1 MGRALQVWM
10 GCVLQVWMGTRSS
23 GMDGDAL
30 FRYGWGARGAMERF
44 IIEIAFLA
52 LLALLS
58 WGRGMGRRGRE
69 WREWREVALYN

>member
-1 MGRALQVWM
+1 
-10 GCVLQVWMGTRSS
+10 
-23 GMDGDAL
+23 MDGDAL

-69 WREWREVALYN
+69 WREWREEALYN

>member
-1 MGRALQVWM
+1 
-10 GCVLQVWMGTRSS
+10 
-23 GMDGDAL
+23 
-30 FRYGWGARGAMERF
+30 MERF

-69 WREWREVALYN
+69 GARKRFIIEIALLALLAFLSWGWGVGRRGGERREERCRFCGLEKKQ